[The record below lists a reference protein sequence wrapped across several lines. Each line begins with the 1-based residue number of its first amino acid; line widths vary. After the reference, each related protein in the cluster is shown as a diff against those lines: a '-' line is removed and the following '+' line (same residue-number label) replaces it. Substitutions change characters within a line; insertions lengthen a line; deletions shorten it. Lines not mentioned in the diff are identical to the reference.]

1 MTKTIT
7 ILGAGK
13 SSYNLVSYLSKNQER
28 IGIDIKVISNQT
40 PKYINDFQKIDFQ
53 KIDINDNSQISKHIK
68 SSFIVV
74 SLLPPKLHYQIALIC
89 LDYKINMITAS
100 YLDEKIKSLE
110 KKFKK
115 NNCFLFMEIGL
126 DPGLDHLS
134 AKKDIDNLNKK
145 GEILG
150 FESYT
155 GGLIK
160 RNKENP
166 WGYKFTWNP
175 MNVITAGVDGARY
188 LDNGKIINIP
198 YNKIFS
204 SVKHIK
210 FKNSDLYEGYPNR
223 DSLKYRSL
231 YKLENVKT
239 LKRGTLRHPGFC
251 KSWNVMVNL
260 GLTDDIN
267 IIKNQ
272 KLETRF
278 DFLNYKLNLSNLEE
292 AKKYIKKNFLIE
304 SDSKEFKNLNWLD
317 LFSNYKLLNRSKK
330 ASHLLLEILKNKWK
344 LKKDDIDIVVMY
356 HSFIY
361 KENNH
366 FKKKES
372 FMKIEGK
379 NNLETAM
386 SKTVG
391 LPIALLIELI
401 IKKNHEFK
409 GVILPFDEIIYNPLL
424 NKLEDNGI
432 TFNHRTSNIQKY
444 P

>member
-53 KIDINDNSQISKHIK
+53 KIDINDNSQISKQIK

-89 LDYKINMITAS
+89 SSHKINMITAS

-134 AKKDIDNLNKK
+134 AKKDIDDLNKK
-145 GEILG
+145 GKILG

-160 RNKENP
+160 KNKENP

-175 MNVITAGVDGARY
+175 MNVITAGVDGAKY
-188 LDNGKIINIP
+188 LDDGKIIDVP
-198 YNKIFS
+198 YDKIFS
-204 SVKHIK
+204 SVKNIK

-251 KSWNVMVNL
+251 KSWNVLVNL

-267 IIKNQ
+267 TIKNP
-272 KLETRF
+272 KLETYF
-278 DFLNYKLNLSNLEE
+278 DFFNYKLNLSDFEKV
-292 AKKYIKKNFLIE
+292 KKYIKKNFLIE
-304 SDSKEFKNLNWLD
+304 SDSKEFKNLNWLG

-330 ASHLLLEILKNKWK
+330 ASHLLMEILKNRWK

-366 FKKKES
+366 FKRKES

-401 IKKNHEFK
+401 IKKNLEFK
-409 GVILPFDEIIYNPLL
+409 GVFLPFDEFIYNPLL
-424 NKLEDNGI
+424 SKLEDNGI
-432 TFNHRTSNIQKY
+432 TFNHSTSNIQKY

>member
-53 KIDINDNSQISKHIK
+53 KIDINDNSQISKQIK

-89 LDYKINMITAS
+89 SSHKINMITAS

-126 DPGLDHLS
+126 DPGIDHLS
-134 AKKDIDNLNKK
+134 AKKDIDDLNKK
-145 GEILG
+145 GKILG

-160 RNKENP
+160 KNKENP

-175 MNVITAGVDGARY
+175 MNVITAGVDGAKY
-188 LDNGKIINIP
+188 LDDGKIIDVP
-198 YNKIFS
+198 YDKIFS
-204 SVKHIK
+204 SVKNIK

-251 KSWNVMVNL
+251 KSWNVLVNL

-267 IIKNQ
+267 TIKNP
-272 KLETRF
+272 KLETYF
-278 DFLNYKLNLSNLEE
+278 DFFNYKLNLSDLKKL
-292 AKKYIKKNFLIE
+292 KKYIKKNFLIE
-304 SDSKEFKNLNWLD
+304 SDSKEFKNLNWLG

-330 ASHLLLEILKNKWK
+330 ASHLLMEILKNRWK

-401 IKKNHEFK
+401 IKKNLEFK
-409 GVILPFDEIIYNPLL
+409 GVFLPFDEIIYNPLL

-432 TFNHRTSNIQKY
+432 TFNHSTSNIQKY

>member
-53 KIDINDNSQISKHIK
+53 KIDINDNSQISKQIK

-89 LDYKINMITAS
+89 SSHKINMITAS

-134 AKKDIDNLNKK
+134 AKKDIDDLNKK
-145 GEILG
+145 GKILG

-160 RNKENP
+160 KNKENP

-175 MNVITAGVDGARY
+175 MNVITAGVDGAKY
-188 LDNGKIINIP
+188 LDDGKIIDVP
-198 YNKIFS
+198 YDKIFS
-204 SVKHIK
+204 SVKNIK

-251 KSWNVMVNL
+251 KSWNVLVNL

-267 IIKNQ
+267 TIKNP
-272 KLETRF
+272 KLETYF
-278 DFLNYKLNLSNLEE
+278 DFFNYKLNLSDFEKV
-292 AKKYIKKNFLIE
+292 KKYIKKNFLIE
-304 SDSKEFKNLNWLD
+304 SDSKEFKNLNWLG

-330 ASHLLLEILKNKWK
+330 ASHLLMEILKNRWK

-366 FKKKES
+366 FKRKES

-401 IKKNHEFK
+401 IKKNLEFK
-409 GVILPFDEIIYNPLL
+409 GVFLPFDEIIYNPLL
-424 NKLEDNGI
+424 SKLEDNGI
-432 TFNHRTSNIQKY
+432 TFNHSTSNIQKY

>member
-134 AKKDIDNLNKK
+134 AKKDIDDLNKK
-145 GEILG
+145 GKILG

-160 RNKENP
+160 KNKENP

-175 MNVITAGVDGARY
+175 MNVITAGVDGAKY
-188 LDNGKIINIP
+188 LDDGKIIDVP
-198 YNKIFS
+198 YDKIFS
-204 SVKHIK
+204 SVKNIK

-251 KSWNVMVNL
+251 KSWNVLVNL
-260 GLTDDIN
+260 GLTDDFN
-267 IIKNQ
+267 TIKNP
-272 KLETRF
+272 KLETYF
-278 DFLNYKLNLSNLEE
+278 DFFNYKLNLSDFEKV
-292 AKKYIKKNFLIE
+292 KKYIKKNFLIE
-304 SDSKEFKNLNWLD
+304 SDSKEFKNLNWLG

-330 ASHLLLEILKNKWK
+330 ASHLLMEILKNRWK

-401 IKKNHEFK
+401 IKKNLEFK
-409 GVILPFDEIIYNPLL
+409 GVFLPFDEIIYNPLL

-432 TFNHRTSNIQKY
+432 TFNHSTSNIQKY

>member
-28 IGIDIKVISNQT
+28 IGIDIEVISNQT

-53 KIDINDNSQISKHIK
+53 KIDINDNSQISKQIK

-89 LDYKINMITAS
+89 SSHKINMITAS

-134 AKKDIDNLNKK
+134 AKKDIDDLNKK
-145 GEILG
+145 GKILG

-160 RNKENP
+160 KNKENP

-175 MNVITAGVDGARY
+175 MNVITAGVDGAKY
-188 LDNGKIINIP
+188 LDDGKIIDVP
-198 YNKIFS
+198 YDKIFS
-204 SVKHIK
+204 SVKNIK

-251 KSWNVMVNL
+251 KSWNVLVNL

-267 IIKNQ
+267 TIKNP
-272 KLETRF
+272 KLETYF
-278 DFLNYKLNLSNLEE
+278 DFFNYKLNLSDLKKL
-292 AKKYIKKNFLIE
+292 KKYIKKNFLIK
-304 SDSKEFKNLNWLD
+304 SDSKEFKNLKWLG

-330 ASHLLLEILKNKWK
+330 ASHLLMEILKNRWK

-366 FKKKES
+366 FKRKES
-372 FMKIEGK
+372 FMKIDGK

-401 IKKNHEFK
+401 IKKNLEFK
-409 GVILPFDEIIYNPLL
+409 GVFLPFDEIIYNPLL
-424 NKLEDNGI
+424 SKLEDNGI
-432 TFNHRTSNIQKY
+432 TFNHSTSNIQKY

>member
-53 KIDINDNSQISKHIK
+53 KIDINDNSQISKQIK

-89 LDYKINMITAS
+89 SSYKINMITAS

-134 AKKDIDNLNKK
+134 AKKDIDDLNKK
-145 GEILG
+145 GKILG

-160 RNKENP
+160 KNKENP

-175 MNVITAGVDGARY
+175 MNVITAGVDGAKY
-188 LDNGKIINIP
+188 LDDGKIIDVP
-198 YNKIFS
+198 YDKIFS
-204 SVKHIK
+204 SVKNIK

-251 KSWNVMVNL
+251 KSWNVLVNL

-267 IIKNQ
+267 TIKNP
-272 KLETRF
+272 KLETYF
-278 DFLNYKLNLSNLEE
+278 DFFNYKLNLSDLKKL
-292 AKKYIKKNFLIE
+292 KKYIKKNFLIE
-304 SDSKEFKNLNWLD
+304 SDSKEFKNLKWLG

-330 ASHLLLEILKNKWK
+330 ASHLLMEILKNRWK

-401 IKKNHEFK
+401 IKKNLEFK
-409 GVILPFDEIIYNPLL
+409 GVFLPFDEIIYNPLL

-432 TFNHRTSNIQKY
+432 TFNHSTSNIQKY

>member
-53 KIDINDNSQISKHIK
+53 KIDINDNSKISKHIK
-68 SSFIVV
+68 GSFIVV

-134 AKKDIDNLNKK
+134 AKKDIDDLNKK
-145 GEILG
+145 GKILG

-160 RNKENP
+160 KNKENP

-175 MNVITAGVDGARY
+175 MNVITAGVDGAKY
-188 LDNGKIINIP
+188 LDDGKIIDVP
-198 YNKIFS
+198 YDKIFS
-204 SVKHIK
+204 SVKNIK

-251 KSWNVMVNL
+251 KSWNVLVNL

-267 IIKNQ
+267 TIKNP
-272 KLETRF
+272 KLETYF
-278 DFLNYKLNLSNLEE
+278 DFFNYKLNLSDLKKL
-292 AKKYIKKNFLIE
+292 KKYIKKNFLIE
-304 SDSKEFKNLNWLD
+304 SDSKEFKNLKWLG

-330 ASHLLLEILKNKWK
+330 ASHLLMEILKNRWK

-401 IKKNHEFK
+401 IKKNLEFK
-409 GVILPFDEIIYNPLL
+409 GVFLPFDEIIYNPLL
-424 NKLEDNGI
+424 SKLEDNGI
-432 TFNHRTSNIQKY
+432 TFNHSTSNIQKY

>member
-1 MTKTIT
+1 MRRQ
-7 ILGAGK
+7 
-13 SSYNLVSYLSKNQER
+13 KN
-28 IGIDIKVISNQT
+28 
-40 PKYINDFQKIDFQ
+40 
-53 KIDINDNSQISKHIK
+53 ISK
-68 SSFIVV
+68 
-74 SLLPPKLHYQIALIC
+74 
-89 LDYKINMITAS
+89 KI
-100 YLDEKIKSLE
+100 
-110 KKFKK
+110 
-115 NNCFLFMEIGL
+115 
-126 DPGLDHLS
+126 
-134 AKKDIDNLNKK
+134 
-145 GEILG
+145 
-150 FESYT
+150 
-155 GGLIK
+155 
-160 RNKENP
+160 
-166 WGYKFTWNP
+166 
-175 MNVITAGVDGARY
+175 
-188 LDNGKIINIP
+188 
-198 YNKIFS
+198 
-204 SVKHIK
+204 
-210 FKNSDLYEGYPNR
+210 
-223 DSLKYRSL
+223 
-231 YKLENVKT
+231 
-239 LKRGTLRHPGFC
+239 
-251 KSWNVMVNL
+251 
-260 GLTDDIN
+260 
-267 IIKNQ
+267 
-272 KLETRF
+272 
-278 DFLNYKLNLSNLEE
+278 
-292 AKKYIKKNFLIE
+292 FLIE

>member
-40 PKYINDFQKIDFQ
+40 PKYINNFKKIDFK
-53 KIDINDNSQISKHIK
+53 KIDIRDEYQISKEIK
-68 SSFIVV
+68 GSFIVV
-74 SLLPPKLHYQIALIC
+74 SLLPAKLHYQIALIC
-89 LDYKINMITAS
+89 SDYSINMITAS
-100 YLDEKIKSLE
+100 YLDENIKSLE
-110 KKFKK
+110 KKFNK

-126 DPGLDHLS
+126 DPGIDHLS
-134 AKKDIDNLNKK
+134 AKKNIDNLNKK

-160 RNKENP
+160 KNKENP

-175 MNVITAGVDGARY
+175 MNVITAGIDGAKY
-188 LDNGKIINIP
+188 LDDGKIIDVP
-198 YNKIFS
+198 YNNIFS

-210 FKNSDLYEGYPNR
+210 FKDSDFYEGYPNR
-223 DSLKYRSL
+223 DSIKYRSL
-231 YKLENVKT
+231 YKLENIKT

-251 KSWNVMVNL
+251 KSWNILVNL
-260 GLTDDIN
+260 GLTDNIN
-267 IIKNQ
+267 FIKNP
-272 KLETRF
+272 KIETYF
-278 DFLNYKLNLSNLEE
+278 DFFKYKLNLKKYEDV
-292 AKKYIKKNFLIE
+292 KKYIKKKFLIN
-304 SDSKEFKNLNWLD
+304 SDSNEFKNLNWLE
-317 LFSNYKLLNRSKK
+317 LFSENKLLKKSKK
-330 ASHLLLEILKNKWK
+330 ASHLLLEILNNKWK
-344 LKKDDIDIVVMY
+344 LKKDDIDMIVMY
-356 HSFIY
+356 HSLIY

-379 NNLETAM
+379 NDLETAM

-401 IKKNHEFK
+401 IIKNLKFK
-409 GVILPFDEIIYNPLL
+409 GLLLPFDEAIYNPILD
-424 NKLEDNGI
+424 KLKDNGI

>member
-13 SSYNLVSYLSKNQER
+13 SSYNLVSYLHKNQDR
-28 IGIDIKVISNQT
+28 IGINIKIISNQP
-40 PKYINDFQKIDFQ
+40 PKYKIDFQKIDFQ
-53 KIDINDNSQISKHIK
+53 KIDTNNNSQISKQIK

-89 LDYKINMITAS
+89 SSYKINMITAS

-134 AKKDIDNLNKK
+134 AKKDIDDLNKK
-145 GEILG
+145 GKILG

-160 RNKENP
+160 KNKENP

-175 MNVITAGVDGARY
+175 MNVITAGVDGAKY
-188 LDNGKIINIP
+188 LDNSKIIDVP

-204 SVKHIK
+204 SVKHIN
-210 FKNSDLYEGYPNR
+210 FKDSDLYEGYPNR

-231 YKLENVKT
+231 YELEDVKT

-251 KSWNVMVNL
+251 KSWNILVNL
-260 GLTDDIN
+260 GLTEN
-267 IIKNQ
+267 TYPIKNT
-272 KLETRF
+272 KILTYL
-278 DFLNYKLNLSNLEE
+278 DFFKYNLNLKNNEDIKE
-292 AKKYIKKNFLIE
+292 YIQKKFSIKN
-304 SDSKEFKNLNWLD
+304 DSKEFKNLNWLD
-317 LFSNYKLLNRSKK
+317 LFSNNKFLNKSKK
-330 ASHLLLEILKNKWK
+330 ASHLLLEILSNKWK

-361 KENNH
+361 KENN
-366 FKKKES
+366 FLKKKES

-401 IKKNHEFK
+401 ITKDLKFN
-409 GVILPFDEIIYNPLL
+409 GVLLPFDKTIYNPMLK
-424 NKLEDNGI
+424 KLRYNGI
-432 TFNHRTSNIQKY
+432 IFNHRTSNIEKY

>member
-53 KIDINDNSQISKHIK
+53 KIDINDNSQISKQIK

-89 LDYKINMITAS
+89 SSHKINMITAS

-134 AKKDIDNLNKK
+134 AKKDIDDLNKK
-145 GEILG
+145 GKILG

-160 RNKENP
+160 KNKENP

-175 MNVITAGVDGARY
+175 MNVITAGVDGAKY
-188 LDNGKIINIP
+188 LDDGKIIDVP
-198 YNKIFS
+198 YDKIFS
-204 SVKHIK
+204 SVKNIK

-251 KSWNVMVNL
+251 KSWNVLVNL
-260 GLTDDIN
+260 GLTDDFN
-267 IIKNQ
+267 TIKNP
-272 KLETRF
+272 KLETYF
-278 DFLNYKLNLSNLEE
+278 DFFNYKLNLSDFEKV
-292 AKKYIKKNFLIE
+292 KKYIKKNFLIE
-304 SDSKEFKNLNWLD
+304 SDSKEFKNLNWLG

-330 ASHLLLEILKNKWK
+330 ASHLLMEILKNRWK

-401 IKKNHEFK
+401 IKKNLEFK
-409 GVILPFDEIIYNPLL
+409 GVFLPFDEIIYNPLL
-424 NKLEDNGI
+424 SKLEDNGI
-432 TFNHRTSNIQKY
+432 TFNHSTSNIQKY

>member
-28 IGIDIKVISNQT
+28 IGIDIKVISNET

-53 KIDINDNSQISKHIK
+53 KIDINDNSQILKQIK

-89 LDYKINMITAS
+89 SSHKINMITAS

-134 AKKDIDNLNKK
+134 AKKDIDDLNKK
-145 GEILG
+145 GKILG

-160 RNKENP
+160 KNKENP

-175 MNVITAGVDGARY
+175 MNVITAGVDGAKY
-188 LDNGKIINIP
+188 LDDGKIIDVP
-198 YNKIFS
+198 YDKIFS
-204 SVKHIK
+204 SVKNIK

-251 KSWNVMVNL
+251 KSWNVLVNL

-267 IIKNQ
+267 TIKNP
-272 KLETRF
+272 KLETYF
-278 DFLNYKLNLSNLEE
+278 DFFNYKLNLSDFEKV
-292 AKKYIKKNFLIE
+292 KKYIKKNFLIE
-304 SDSKEFKNLNWLD
+304 SDSKEFKNLKWLG

-330 ASHLLLEILKNKWK
+330 ASHLLMEILKNRWK

-401 IKKNHEFK
+401 IKKNLEFK
-409 GVILPFDEIIYNPLL
+409 GVFLPFDEIIYNPLL

-432 TFNHRTSNIQKY
+432 TFNHSTSNIQKY

>member
-53 KIDINDNSQISKHIK
+53 KIDINDNSQISKQIK

-89 LDYKINMITAS
+89 LSHKINMITAS

-134 AKKDIDNLNKK
+134 AKKDIDDLNKK
-145 GEILG
+145 GKILG

-160 RNKENP
+160 KNKENP

-175 MNVITAGVDGARY
+175 MNVITAGVDGAKY
-188 LDNGKIINIP
+188 LDDGKIIDVP
-198 YNKIFS
+198 YDKIFS
-204 SVKHIK
+204 SVKNIK

-251 KSWNVMVNL
+251 KSWNVLVNL

-267 IIKNQ
+267 TIKNP
-272 KLETRF
+272 KLETYF
-278 DFLNYKLNLSNLEE
+278 DFFNYKLNLSDLKKL
-292 AKKYIKKNFLIE
+292 KKYIKKNFLIK
-304 SDSKEFKNLNWLD
+304 SDSKEFKNLKWLG

-330 ASHLLLEILKNKWK
+330 ASHLLMEILKNRWK

-401 IKKNHEFK
+401 IKKNLEFK
-409 GVILPFDEIIYNPLL
+409 GVFLPFDEIIYNPLL
-424 NKLEDNGI
+424 SKLEDNGI
-432 TFNHRTSNIQKY
+432 TFNHSTSNIQKY

>member
-53 KIDINDNSQISKHIK
+53 KIDINDNSQISKQIK

-89 LDYKINMITAS
+89 SSHKINMITAS
-100 YLDEKIKSLE
+100 YLDEKIKSLQ

-134 AKKDIDNLNKK
+134 AKKDIDDLNKK
-145 GEILG
+145 GKILG

-160 RNKENP
+160 KNKENP

-175 MNVITAGVDGARY
+175 MNVITAGVDGAKY
-188 LDNGKIINIP
+188 LDDGKIIDVP
-198 YNKIFS
+198 YDKIFS
-204 SVKHIK
+204 SVKNIK

-251 KSWNVMVNL
+251 KSWNVLVNL

-267 IIKNQ
+267 TIKNP
-272 KLETRF
+272 KLETYF
-278 DFLNYKLNLSNLEE
+278 DFFNYKLNLSDFEKV
-292 AKKYIKKNFLIE
+292 KKYIKKNFLIE
-304 SDSKEFKNLNWLD
+304 SDSKEFKNLNWLG

-330 ASHLLLEILKNKWK
+330 ASHLLMEILKNRWK

-401 IKKNHEFK
+401 IKKNLEFK
-409 GVILPFDEIIYNPLL
+409 GVFLPFDEIIYNPLL
-424 NKLEDNGI
+424 SKLEDNGI
-432 TFNHRTSNIQKY
+432 TFNHSTSNIQKY

>member
-53 KIDINDNSQISKHIK
+53 KIDINDNFQISKEIK
-68 SSFIVV
+68 SSFLVV

-89 LDYKINMITAS
+89 SDNKINMITAS
-100 YLDEKIKSLE
+100 YLDDKIKSLD

-126 DPGLDHLS
+126 DPGIDHIS
-134 AKKDIDNLNKK
+134 AKKDIDYLNKK

-160 RNKENP
+160 KNKDNP

-175 MNVITAGVDGARY
+175 MNVITAGVGGAKY
-188 LDNGKIINIP
+188 LDNGKIINVP
-198 YNKIFS
+198 YDKVFS
-204 SVKHIK
+204 SVKHIN
-210 FKNSDLYEGYPNR
+210 FNDSDFYEGYPNR
-223 DSLKYRSL
+223 DSLKYRSI

-251 KSWNVMVNL
+251 DSWNILVNL
-260 GLTDDIN
+260 GLTDDN
-267 IIKNQ
+267 NNIKNP
-272 KLETRF
+272 KLETYF
-278 DFLNYKLNLSNLEE
+278 DFFNYKLNLNNQKEVE
-292 AKKYIKKNFLIE
+292 KYIKKKFLLK
-304 SDSKEFKNLNWLD
+304 SDSKELKNLNWLE
-317 LFSNYKLLNRSKK
+317 LFSNHKLLNKSKK
-330 ASHLLLEILKNKWK
+330 ASHLLLQILKNKWK
-344 LKKDDIDIVVMY
+344 LKKEDIDMVVMY

-401 IKKNHEFK
+401 IKKNLEFK
-409 GVILPFDEIIYNPLL
+409 GVFLPFDEIIYNPLL

-432 TFNHRTSNIQKY
+432 TFNHSTSNIQKY

>member
-89 LDYKINMITAS
+89 LEYKINMITAS

-126 DPGLDHLS
+126 DPGIDHLS
-134 AKKDIDNLNKK
+134 AKKDIDILNKK

-160 RNKENP
+160 RNNENP

-251 KSWNVMVNL
+251 KSWNVLVNL
-260 GLTDDIN
+260 GLTDDIK

-272 KLETRF
+272 KLETYF

-356 HSFIY
+356 HSFTY

-432 TFNHRTSNIQKY
+432 AFNHRTSNIQKY

>member
-53 KIDINDNSQISKHIK
+53 KIDINDNSQISKQIK

-89 LDYKINMITAS
+89 SSHKINMITAS

-134 AKKDIDNLNKK
+134 AKKDIDDLNKK
-145 GEILG
+145 GKILG

-160 RNKENP
+160 KNKENP

-175 MNVITAGVDGARY
+175 MNVITAGVDGAKY
-188 LDNGKIINIP
+188 LDDGKIIDVP
-198 YNKIFS
+198 YDKIFS
-204 SVKHIK
+204 SVKNIK

-251 KSWNVMVNL
+251 KSWNVLVNL

-267 IIKNQ
+267 TIKNP
-272 KLETRF
+272 KLETYF
-278 DFLNYKLNLSNLEE
+278 DFFNYKLNLSDFEKV
-292 AKKYIKKNFLIE
+292 KKYIKKNFLIE
-304 SDSKEFKNLNWLD
+304 SDSKEFKNLKWLG

-330 ASHLLLEILKNKWK
+330 ASHLLMEILKNRWK

-401 IKKNHEFK
+401 IKKNLEFK
-409 GVILPFDEIIYNPLL
+409 GVFLPFDEIIYNPLL
-424 NKLEDNGI
+424 SKLEDNGI
-432 TFNHRTSNIQKY
+432 TFNHSTSNIQKY

>member
-1 MTKTIT
+1 
-7 ILGAGK
+7 
-13 SSYNLVSYLSKNQER
+13 
-28 IGIDIKVISNQT
+28 
-40 PKYINDFQKIDFQ
+40 
-53 KIDINDNSQISKHIK
+53 
-68 SSFIVV
+68 
-74 SLLPPKLHYQIALIC
+74 
-89 LDYKINMITAS
+89 MITAS

-134 AKKDIDNLNKK
+134 AKKDIDDLNKK
-145 GEILG
+145 GKILG

-160 RNKENP
+160 KNKENP

-175 MNVITAGVDGARY
+175 MNVITAGVDGAKY
-188 LDNGKIINIP
+188 LDDGKIIDVP
-198 YNKIFS
+198 YDKIFS
-204 SVKHIK
+204 SVKNIK

-251 KSWNVMVNL
+251 KSWNVLVNL

-267 IIKNQ
+267 TIKNP
-272 KLETRF
+272 KLETYF
-278 DFLNYKLNLSNLEE
+278 DFFNYKLNLSDLKKL
-292 AKKYIKKNFLIE
+292 KKYIKKNFLIK
-304 SDSKEFKNLNWLD
+304 SDSKEFKNLKWLG

-330 ASHLLLEILKNKWK
+330 ASHLLMEILKNRWK

-366 FKKKES
+366 FKRKES
-372 FMKIEGK
+372 FMKIDGK

-401 IKKNHEFK
+401 IKKNLEFK
-409 GVILPFDEIIYNPLL
+409 GVFLPFDEIIYNPLL
-424 NKLEDNGI
+424 SKLEDNGI
-432 TFNHRTSNIQKY
+432 TFNHSTSNIQKY

>member
-53 KIDINDNSQISKHIK
+53 KIDINDNSQISKQIK

-89 LDYKINMITAS
+89 SSHKINMITAS

-134 AKKDIDNLNKK
+134 AKKDIDDLNKK
-145 GEILG
+145 GKILG

-160 RNKENP
+160 KNKENP

-175 MNVITAGVDGARY
+175 MNVITAGVDGAKY
-188 LDNGKIINIP
+188 LDDGKIIDVP
-198 YNKIFS
+198 YDKIFS
-204 SVKHIK
+204 SVKNIK

-251 KSWNVMVNL
+251 KSWNVLVNL

-267 IIKNQ
+267 TIKNP
-272 KLETRF
+272 KLETYF
-278 DFLNYKLNLSNLEE
+278 DFFNYKLNLSDLKKL
-292 AKKYIKKNFLIE
+292 KKYIKKNFLIE
-304 SDSKEFKNLNWLD
+304 SDSKEFKNLKWLG

-330 ASHLLLEILKNKWK
+330 ASHLLMEILKNRWK

-361 KENNH
+361 KENNN
-366 FKKKES
+366 FKRKES

-401 IKKNHEFK
+401 IKKNLEFK
-409 GVILPFDEIIYNPLL
+409 GVFLPFDEIIYNPLL
-424 NKLEDNGI
+424 SKLEDNGI
-432 TFNHRTSNIQKY
+432 TFNHSTSNIQKY

>member
-53 KIDINDNSQISKHIK
+53 KIDINDNSQISKQIK

-89 LDYKINMITAS
+89 SSHKINMITAS

-134 AKKDIDNLNKK
+134 AKKDIDDLNKK
-145 GEILG
+145 GKILG

-160 RNKENP
+160 KNKENP

-175 MNVITAGVDGARY
+175 MNVITAGVDGAKY
-188 LDNGKIINIP
+188 LDDGKIIDVP
-198 YNKIFS
+198 YDKIFS
-204 SVKHIK
+204 SVKNIK

-251 KSWNVMVNL
+251 KSWNVLVNL

-267 IIKNQ
+267 TIKNP
-272 KLETRF
+272 KLETYF
-278 DFLNYKLNLSNLEE
+278 DFFNYKLNLSDFEKV
-292 AKKYIKKNFLIE
+292 KKYIKKNFLIE
-304 SDSKEFKNLNWLD
+304 SDSKEFKNLNWLG

-330 ASHLLLEILKNKWK
+330 ASHLLMEILKNRWK

-401 IKKNHEFK
+401 IKKNLEFK
-409 GVILPFDEIIYNPLL
+409 GVFLPFDEIIYNPLL
-424 NKLEDNGI
+424 SKLEDNGI
-432 TFNHRTSNIQKY
+432 TFNHSTSNIQKY

>member
-53 KIDINDNSQISKHIK
+53 KIDINDNSQISKQIK

-89 LDYKINMITAS
+89 SSQKINMITAS

-134 AKKDIDNLNKK
+134 AKKDIDDLNKK
-145 GEILG
+145 GKILG

-160 RNKENP
+160 KNKENP

-175 MNVITAGVDGARY
+175 MNVITAGVDGAKY
-188 LDNGKIINIP
+188 LDDGKIIDVP
-198 YNKIFS
+198 YDKIFS
-204 SVKHIK
+204 SVKNIK

-251 KSWNVMVNL
+251 KSWNVLVNL

-267 IIKNQ
+267 TIKNP
-272 KLETRF
+272 KLETYF
-278 DFLNYKLNLSNLEE
+278 DFFNYKLNLSDLKKL
-292 AKKYIKKNFLIE
+292 KKYIKKNFLIK
-304 SDSKEFKNLNWLD
+304 SDSKEFKNLKWLG

-330 ASHLLLEILKNKWK
+330 ASHLLMEILKNRWK

-366 FKKKES
+366 FKRKES

>member
-28 IGIDIKVISNQT
+28 IGIDIKVISNET

-68 SSFIVV
+68 GSFIVV

-89 LDYKINMITAS
+89 LEYKINMITAS

-126 DPGLDHLS
+126 DPGIDHLS

-204 SVKHIK
+204 SIKHIK

-272 KLETRF
+272 KLETYF
-278 DFLNYKLNLSNLEE
+278 DFLKYKLNLSNLEE

-356 HSFIY
+356 HSFTY

-432 TFNHRTSNIQKY
+432 AFNHRTSNIQKY